1 MLRFLSHLFG
11 KPYETCK
18 SCETLKGQLTLVNS
32 QNRELTETLL
42 KLVKPEV
49 IHQPAPTIITP
60 AIAGATF
67 AQRRAALEQAHK
79 NTETIKKTSTF
90 IAKPDSILSSKVDT
104 SKMAGIQSIEEIEQ
118 KFQIEEDVKNG

>member
-1 MLRFLSHLFG
+1 MIRFLSHLFG

-60 AIAGATF
+60 AVAGATF

-79 NTETIKKTSTF
+79 NTETIKKNSTF
-90 IAKPDSILSSKVDT
+90 IARPDGFKLNPNRPV
-104 SKMAGIQSIEEIEQ
+104 MEQSIEEIER
-118 KFQIEEDVKNG
+118 KLQIEEEVKNG